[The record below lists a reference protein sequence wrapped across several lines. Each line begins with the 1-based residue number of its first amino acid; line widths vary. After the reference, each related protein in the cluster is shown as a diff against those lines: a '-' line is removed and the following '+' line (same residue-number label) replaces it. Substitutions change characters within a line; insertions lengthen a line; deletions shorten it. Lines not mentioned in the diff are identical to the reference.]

1 MIEWLN
7 KNWLSLIVPAIVF
20 LAFIVVAVWAR
31 RILFNYLK
39 GLFAKIKLE
48 GSEILLQTTKTPF
61 FQWCLLVGAYSAI
74 LVSTLSPQ
82 SKVLAGRII
91 GSIFVISLTWT
102 VISLAEKLLQLYLQR
117 IKASFPFPTSL
128 IINVVRI
135 FFIVVGV
142 LMLLDIWGV
151 PTTPLVL
158 TLTIGLLVAVLA
170 SRNELLNI
178 FSGLQ
183 LAHGDLIKTGD
194 YIKLESGEE
203 GYVSDIT
210 WRNIQ
215 IKAPDDKLILVPNS
229 KFTKTT
235 VTVYREPLKKATQ
248 PFHFYTRLHIKELTG
263 LKAKNLSELVNILKE
278 VPDSVVYYHTHN
290 FIEEYQ
296 YLIPQPANE
305 FALWVSDVI
314 GDEILAEKLSNID
327 TFEFSTIGELRER
340 IIAVINDG
348 LSTGGDRRTAFE
360 GREFHFI
367 KSVSVVLTTPYIAH
381 DLREF
386 VEALRKVS
394 INSLYFHIFESRLR
408 LHRGVNDFSIW
419 FQDSLD
425 ERELADKIAALDPY
439 NYTIEDLRSIII
451 HLIEERI
458 K

>member
-7 KNWLSLIVPAIVF
+7 KNWLSLTVPTIVF
-20 LAFIVVAVWAR
+20 LAFIVLAVWAR
-31 RILFNYLK
+31 RAVYNYLDR
-39 GLFAKIKLE
+39 LFVKVKWE
-48 GSEILLQTTKTPF
+48 GSETLLQTTKAPF
-61 FQWCLLVGAYSAI
+61 FQWCLLIGAYAAI
-74 LVSTLSPQ
+74 LVSMLSPQ
-82 SKVLAGRII
+82 NKTLAGRII
-91 GSIFVISLTWT
+91 GSIFIISLTWT
-102 VISLAEKLLQLYLQR
+102 FLSLAVKLLQTYLQK
-117 IKASFPFPTSL
+117 IKAPFPFPISL
-128 IINVVRI
+128 ISNAVRI
-135 FFIVVGV
+135 AFIVIGV
-142 LMLLDIWGV
+142 LMLLDIWKV
-151 PTTPLVL
+151 PTTPLIL
-158 TLTIGLLVAVLA
+158 ALTIGLLAAVLA
-170 SRNELLNI
+170 SRNEILNI

-183 LAHGDLIKTGD
+183 LAYGSLIKTGD

-203 GYVSDIT
+203 GYVSDVT

-215 IKAPDDKLILVPNS
+215 IKAPDGRLILVPNS

-235 VTVYREPLKKATQ
+235 VTAYRKPLKKATQ
-248 PFHFYTRLHIKELTG
+248 PFHFHTRLHMKELTG
-263 LKAKNLSELVNILKE
+263 LKAKNLTELANILKE
-278 VPDSVVYYHTHN
+278 VPDSVVYYHTHS

-340 IIAVINDG
+340 IIAVINDV
-348 LSTGGDRRTAFE
+348 LSKRGDERTAFE

-367 KSVSVVLTTPYIAH
+367 KSVSVVLTTPYMAH

-394 INSLYFHIFESRLR
+394 INSIYFHIFESRLR

-419 FQDSLD
+419 LQDNLD
-425 ERELADKIAALDPY
+425 ERELADKIAVLDPY

-451 HLIEERI
+451 QLIEERI

>member
-1 MIEWLN
+1 MTEWLTN
-7 KNWLSLIVPAIVF
+7 NWLSLAVPFIVL

-31 RILFNYLK
+31 RIFYNYLDR
-39 GLFAKIKLE
+39 LFVKIKWE
-48 GSEILLQTTKTPF
+48 GSEVLLQTTKAPF
-61 FQWCLLVGAYSAI
+61 FQWCLLIGAYAAI

-91 GSIFVISLTWT
+91 GSIFIISLTWT
-102 VISLAEKLLQLYLQR
+102 FLSLAVKLLQLYLQK
-117 IKASFPFPTSL
+117 IKAPFPFPISL
-128 IINVVRI
+128 IINAVRI
-135 FFIVVGV
+135 AFIVIGM
-142 LMLLDIWGV
+142 LMLLDIWKA
-151 PTTPLVL
+151 PTTPLIL
-158 TLTIGLLVAVLA
+158 ALTIGLLVAVLA
-170 SRNELLNI
+170 SRNEILNI

-183 LAHGDLIKTGD
+183 LAYGSLIKTGD

-203 GYVSDIT
+203 GYVSDVT

-215 IKAPDDKLILVPNS
+215 IKAPDGRLILVPNS

-235 VTVYREPLKKATQ
+235 VTAYRKPLKKATQ
-248 PFHFYTRLHIKELTG
+248 PFHFHTRLHIKELTG
-263 LKAKNLSELVNILKE
+263 LKAKNLTELVNILKE
-278 VPDSVVYYHTHN
+278 VPDAVVYYHTHN

-340 IIAVINDG
+340 IIAVINDV
-348 LSTGGDRRTAFE
+348 LSKRGDERTAFE

-367 KSVSVVLTTPYIAH
+367 KSVSVVLTTPYMAH

-394 INSLYFHIFESRLR
+394 INSIYFHIFESRLR

-419 FQDSLD
+419 FQDGLD
-425 ERELADKIAALDPY
+425 ERELADKIAVLDPY

-451 HLIEERI
+451 QLIEERI

>member
-1 MIEWLN
+1 MIDWLN
-7 KNWLSLIVPAIVF
+7 INWLSMITPAIVF
-20 LAFIVVAVWAR
+20 IAFIVVAIWAR
-31 RILFNYLK
+31 RTLFNYLN
-39 GLFAKIKLE
+39 GLFAKFKWE

-61 FQWCLLVGAYSAI
+61 FQWCIILGTYTAI

-82 SKVLAGRII
+82 GKVLAGRII

-102 VISLAEKLLQLYLQR
+102 FLSLAVKLLHQYLQKL
-117 IKASFPFPTSL
+117 KAPFPFPTAL
-128 IINVVRI
+128 IINAVRI
-135 FFIVVGV
+135 TFIVVGV
-142 LMLLDIWGV
+142 LTLLDIWKV
-151 PTTPLVL
+151 PTTPIVL

-170 SRNELLNI
+170 SRDEILNI
-178 FSGLQ
+178 FSGFQ
-183 LAHGDLIKTGD
+183 LAHGDLIKIGH

-203 GYVSDIT
+203 GYISDIT

-215 IKAPDDKLILVPNS
+215 IKTPNGKIIFVPNS

-235 VTVYREPLKKATQ
+235 VTAYREPLKKATQ
-248 PFHFYTRLHIKELTG
+248 AFRFYTRLHIKELTG
-263 LKAKNLSELVNILKE
+263 AKAKNLSELVNILSD
-278 VPDSVVYYHTHN
+278 VPDSVIYYHTHN

-296 YLIPQPANE
+296 YLIPQPVNE

-340 IIAVINDG
+340 IIAVISDG
-348 LSTGGDRRTAFE
+348 LSTGGDGRTAFE

-419 FQDSLD
+419 LQDSLD
-425 ERELADKIAALDPY
+425 ERDLADAAALRGRA
-439 NYTIEDLRSIII
+439 L
-451 HLIEERI
+451 ERERPPVGRRRGRGRRRR
-458 K
+458 

>member
-1 MIEWLN
+1 MIDWLN
-7 KNWLSLIVPAIVF
+7 INWLSMIAPAIVF
-20 LAFIVVAVWAR
+20 LSFIVVAVWAR
-31 RILFNYLK
+31 RSLFNYLN
-39 GLFAKIKLE
+39 GLFAKLKWE

-61 FQWCLLVGAYSAI
+61 FQWCIILGAYTAI

-82 SKVLAGRII
+82 GKVLAGRII
-91 GSIFVISLTWT
+91 GSIFVISLTLT
-102 VISLAEKLLQLYLQR
+102 LLSLAVKLLHQYLQK
-117 IKASFPFPTSL
+117 IKAPFPFPTAL
-128 IINVVRI
+128 IINAVRI
-135 FFIVVGV
+135 TFIVVGV
-142 LMLLDIWGV
+142 LMLLDIWKV
-151 PTTPLVL
+151 PTTPIVL

-170 SRNELLNI
+170 SRDEILNI
-178 FSGLQ
+178 FSGFQ
-183 LAHGDLIKTGD
+183 LAHGDLIKIGH

-203 GYVSDIT
+203 GYISAIT

-215 IKAPDDKLILVPNS
+215 IKTPNGKIIFVPNS

-235 VTVYREPLKKATQ
+235 VTAYREALKKATQ
-248 PFHFYTRLHIKELTG
+248 AFRFYTRLHIKELTG
-263 LKAKNLSELVNILKE
+263 AKAKNLSELVNILSD
-278 VPDSVVYYHTHN
+278 VPDSVIYYHTHN

-340 IIAVINDG
+340 IIAVISDG
-348 LSTGGDRRTAFE
+348 LSTRGDGRTAFE

-419 FQDSLD
+419 LQDSLD

-451 HLIEERI
+451 QLIEERI

>member
-7 KNWLSLIVPAIVF
+7 KNWLSMIAPAIVF
-20 LAFIVVAVWAR
+20 IAFIVVAIWAR
-31 RILFNYLK
+31 RTLFNYLN
-39 GLFAKIKLE
+39 GLFAKLKWE
-48 GSEILLQTTKTPF
+48 GSEILLQTTKAPF
-61 FQWCLLVGAYSAI
+61 FQWCIILGAYTAI

-82 SKVLAGRII
+82 GKVLAGRII

-102 VISLAEKLLQLYLQR
+102 FLSLAVKLLHQYLQK
-117 IKASFPFPTSL
+117 IKAPFPFPTAL
-128 IINVVRI
+128 IINAVRI
-135 FFIVVGV
+135 IFIVVGV
-142 LMLLDIWGV
+142 LMLLDIWKV
-151 PTTPLVL
+151 PTTPIVL

-170 SRNELLNI
+170 SRDEILNI
-178 FSGLQ
+178 FSGFQ
-183 LAHGDLIKTGD
+183 LAHGDLIKLGH

-203 GYVSDIT
+203 GYISDIT

-215 IKAPDDKLILVPNS
+215 IKTPNNKIIFVPNS
-229 KFTKTT
+229 KFTKST
-235 VTVYREPLKKATQ
+235 VTAYREPLKKATQ
-248 PFHFYTRLHIKELTG
+248 PFCFYTRLHIKELTG
-263 LKAKNLSELVNILKE
+263 LKAKNLSELVNILKD

-305 FALWVSDVI
+305 FALWVSDAI
-314 GDEILAEKLSNID
+314 GDEVLAEKLSNID
-327 TFEFSTIGELRER
+327 TFEFSAIGELRER
-340 IIAVINDG
+340 IIAVINDV
-348 LSTGGDRRTAFE
+348 LSTRGDGRTAFE

-367 KSVSVVLTTPYIAH
+367 KSVSVVLTTPYVAH

-394 INSLYFHIFESRLR
+394 MNSLYFHIFESRLR

-419 FQDSLD
+419 LQDSLD

-451 HLIEERI
+451 RLIEERI

>member
-1 MIEWLN
+1 MTEWLN
-7 KNWLSLIVPAIVF
+7 KNWISITVPTIVF
-20 LAFIVVAVWAR
+20 LAFFVVAIWAR
-31 RILFNYLK
+31 RTLFNYLK
-39 GLFAKIKLE
+39 GLFAKIKWE
-48 GSEILLQTTKTPF
+48 GSQILLQTTRAPF
-61 FQWCLLVGAYSAI
+61 FQWCVILGVYTAI
-74 LVSTLSPQ
+74 QISTLSPHG
-82 SKVLAGRII
+82 KALTGRIL

-102 VISLAEKLLQLYLQR
+102 VISLAEKLVQLYLGK
-117 IKASFPFPTSL
+117 IKAPSLLPTTL

-135 FFIVVGV
+135 TFIVVGV
-142 LMLLDIWGV
+142 LTLLDIWGV

-158 TLTIGLLVAVLA
+158 LLTIGLLVVILA
-170 SRNELLNI
+170 SRNEILNI

-183 LAHGDLIKTGD
+183 LAHGDLIKIGD

-215 IKAPDDKLILVPNS
+215 IKAPDDRIILVPNS
-229 KFTKTT
+229 KLTKTT
-235 VTVYREPLKKATQ
+235 VTAYREPLKKATQ
-248 PFHFYTRLHIKELTG
+248 PFRFSTRLHIKELTG
-263 LKAKNLSELVNILKE
+263 LKAKNLSELVNILKD

-290 FIEEYQ
+290 FIEEYH
-296 YLIPQPANE
+296 YLTPQPANE
-305 FALWVSDVI
+305 FALWVGDVI

-327 TFEFSTIGELRER
+327 TFEFSAIGELRER
-340 IIAVINDG
+340 IVAVINDG
-348 LSTGGDRRTAFE
+348 LSTRVDGRTAFE

-367 KSVSVVLTTPYIAH
+367 KSVSVILTTPYIAH

-419 FQDSLD
+419 LQDSLD
-425 ERELADKIAALDPY
+425 ERELADRIAALDPY
-439 NYTIEDLRSIII
+439 NDTIEDLRSIII
-451 HLIEERI
+451 RLIEERI

>member
-7 KNWLSLIVPAIVF
+7 KNWLSITVPAIVF
-20 LAFIVVAVWAR
+20 LAFFVVAIWAR
-31 RILFNYLK
+31 KTLYNYLDRLFVKITWEGSRILLH
-39 GLFAKIKLE
+39 
-48 GSEILLQTTKTPF
+48 TTRAPF
-61 FQWCLLVGAYSAI
+61 FQWCLIFGAYTAI
-74 LVSTLSPQ
+74 QIATLSPHT
-82 SKVLAGRII
+82 KALTGRIL
-91 GSIFVISLTWT
+91 GSIFFISLIWT
-102 VISLAEKLLQLYLQR
+102 VIILTERLLKLCLVKL
-117 IKASFPFPTSL
+117 KASPLLPITL

-135 FFIVVGV
+135 AFAVVCI
-142 LMLLDIWGV
+142 LILLDIWGA
-151 PTTPLVL
+151 PTTPLIL
-158 TLTIGLLVAVLA
+158 LFTIGLLVLILA
-170 SRNELLNI
+170 SRNEIVNI

-215 IKAPDDKLILVPNS
+215 IKASDGRMLLVPNG

-235 VTVYREPLKKATQ
+235 VTTYREPFKKATQ
-248 PFHFYTRLHIKELTG
+248 PFRFYTRLHIKELTG
-263 LKAKNLSELVNILKE
+263 LKAKNLSELVSMLRE
-278 VPDSVVYYHTHN
+278 VPDPVVYYHTHN

-305 FALWVSDVI
+305 FAVWVGDVI

-327 TFEFSTIGELRER
+327 TFEFPSVGELRER

-348 LSTGGDRRTAFE
+348 LSTRGDRRTAFE

-408 LHRGVNDFSIW
+408 LHKGINDFSIW
-419 FQDSLD
+419 LQDNLD

-439 NYTIEDLRSIII
+439 NHTIEGLRSIII
-451 HLIEERI
+451 QLIEKRI